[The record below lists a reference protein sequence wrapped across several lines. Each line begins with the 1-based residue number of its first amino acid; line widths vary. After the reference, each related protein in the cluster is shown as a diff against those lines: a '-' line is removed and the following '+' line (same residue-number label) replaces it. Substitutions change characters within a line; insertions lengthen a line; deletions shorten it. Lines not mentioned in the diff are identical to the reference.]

1 MKNFRSYDVVSSLCL
16 NRGLLC
22 NTSQTL
28 QRRKLSKMV
37 KLTMLHLLR
46 NAAQYGSSLRR
57 SFNCGLSANVPTFER
72 LIAVDFLSNQIIL
85 GSRGLVECS

>member
-1 MKNFRSYDVVSSLCL
+1 
-16 NRGLLC
+16 
-22 NTSQTL
+22 
-28 QRRKLSKMV
+28 
-37 KLTMLHLLR
+37 MLHLLR

-85 GSRGLVECS
+85 GSRGLVECSWYGAESQRQFAERAAVSAQFRRKSCVHICVRVLQC